1 MWKKNLNINI
11 TLQNQEWKVYL
22 DRQREMD
29 YQISRAGWTGDYPDP
44 NTFLDMWTSWSQQN
58 QTGWARDDYDAL
70 IRKAAVTQDPEA
82 RLELFQQA
90 EEILMDEL
98 PVLPIY
104 IYTRVYAL
112 NPAVKNWH
120 ANVLDH
126 HPWKHLDLEVKADE

>member
-1 MWKKNLNINI
+1 
-11 TLQNQEWKVYL
+11 
-22 DRQREMD
+22 
-29 YQISRAGWTGDYPDP
+29 PDP

-90 EEILMDEL
+90 EEILMDEM

-126 HPWKHLDLEVKADE
+126 HPWKHLDLEVKAEE